1 MTEIQ
6 ILLVIGLLGAGVL
19 LLAVFA
25 LLRKKQEQVRAA
37 QNQLSQQTLEAQL
50 AAMANAQSELTG
62 RLSQMVEA
70 QAGAQIRQTKSLED
84 RLDKVSSHLNQSL
97 GDTATK
103 TAKSLGELNTRLSTI
118 DQAQKNITE
127 LSGKVLGLQDILS
140 NKQARGAFGE
150 IQMGDIVRNALPPSA
165 YDMQVTLPNKKI
177 VDCLIKLPNPP
188 GSIGIDSKFPLE
200 SFYALRAAET
210 DEEKKLAVR
219 AFRQAFSK
227 HINDIS
233 EKYIVPGT
241 TAESALLF
249 LPSEAIFAELHA
261 NFVEILEESYKA
273 RVWIVSPTT
282 LMATLNTVRAVLKD
296 AQMREQAGLIQIEVG
311 KMMGDVHRLR
321 KRVGN
326 LESHF
331 QLAEKDIREITTSS
345 DKVLRSGERIE
356 DVQFEGAEEDAPST
370 AALSPVEPPHL
381 TDVSKGTLK

>member
-1 MTEIQ
+1 MTETQ

-25 LLRKKQEQVRAA
+25 LLRQKQEQVRAA

-356 DVQFEGAEEDAPST
+356 DVQFEGAEEGAPST